1 MKKKLKQ
8 ILCAILDHDYEVVYS
23 REFVIESYYKGYKMY
38 NKYNQVQY
46 RCRRCGKT
54 KWMWEG

>member
-8 ILCAILDHDYEVVYS
+8 ILCAILGHDYRVIYEVVRYHNG
-23 REFVIESYYKGYKMY
+23 IKIY
-38 NKYNQVQY
+38 NKQNQVMY